1 MFRKRYRNDTTI
13 LPFRIRNNFSRRLLT
28 RFDYATIPRPQGTTA
43 SGNDDD
49 EIILQDDFENN
60 EDNELLGQRSSN
72 DEEGG
77 ENNED
82 NDSMLSQQSNNDEEG
97 GDVGMMII
105 SSESDATSEGDD
117 DDDDDDDEYDDDNE
131 NDDDDDDEYE
141 YDDDNENDDDNEYDD
156 DDEYEYYTTS
166 SESGGDYANT
176 LSKKKLFVD
185 TALDG
190 DKLPYNNLSSDFAP
204 YFQDFTTAT
213 LFFWIYKHNIST
225 NAYEDLIDIIMNPA
239 FNKDHIIRNIRRF
252 RTWRQYL
259 PLLPISA
266 TSIPISSKKTQSTSK
281 DSKISYQLSIND
293 IIWNVLNNP
302 SLYNNMYFGPGVN
315 SETKSEYWHGTLW
328 AESPLFGQEQLM
340 ISGGNDIYLF
350 EMFMIDLMTY
360 FDIF

>member
-1 MFRKRYRNDTTI
+1 VFYLLDYTG
-13 LPFRIRNNFSRRLLT
+13 LFSLNNAFSYMR
-28 RFDYATIPRPQGTTA
+28 
-43 SGNDDD
+43 
-49 EIILQDDFENN
+49 
-60 EDNELLGQRSSN
+60 
-72 DEEGG
+72 
-77 ENNED
+77 
-82 NDSMLSQQSNNDEEG
+82 
-97 GDVGMMII
+97 
-105 SSESDATSEGDD
+105 
-117 DDDDDDDEYDDDNE
+117 NE
-131 NDDDDDDEYE
+131 NDDDDDDE
-141 YDDDNENDDDNEYDD
+141 NDDDDD
-156 DDEYEYYTTS
+156 YEYEYNTTS

-176 LSKKKLFVD
+176 LSKEKLFVD

-190 DKLPYNNLSSDFAP
+190 DKLPYNNNPSSDFAP
-204 YFQDFTTAT
+204 YFQDFTTAA

-225 NAYEDLIDIIMNPA
+225 NAYEDLVDIIVNPA
-239 FNKDHIIRNIRRF
+239 FNKDHIIRNVRRF

-281 DSKISYQLSIND
+281 DSKMSYQLSIND

-302 SLYNNMYFGPGVN
+302 SLYNDMYFGPGVN